1 MNIDSN
7 ILLVA
12 NRNINLL
19 NDAHLD
25 DWYFLEYHR
34 LDGVNQVSR
43 HFTASSHYY
52 MFACCQKINKCLF
65 WFLIRINFFSSTYYD
80 KGNNLKNHEINC
92 ISIFCVFYIMF
103 SYYLRDAHASRLG
116 LNGCLEWLMNQL
128 YLLIIGHFK
137 NGILYFFAIY
147 IPINRI

>member
-34 LDGVNQVSR
+34 LNGVNQVSR
-43 HFTASSHYY
+43 HFTASSHCY
-52 MFACCQKINKCLF
+52 MFACYQKLTKSISKISYNTMFNINK
-65 WFLIRINFFSSTYYD
+65 S
-80 KGNNLKNHEINC
+80 LK
-92 ISIFCVFYIMF
+92 
-103 SYYLRDAHASRLG
+103 SY
-116 LNGCLEWLMNQL
+116 
-128 YLLIIGHFK
+128 K
-137 NGILYFFAIY
+137 
-147 IPINRI
+147 